1 MLSLGGSYR
10 NTAVMFGIE
19 KLEWCAYLAVK
30 EFYDM
35 FSCFDRILACDR
47 GMDRHLATAQSAL
60 YIRIMR

>member
-1 MLSLGGSYR
+1 
-10 NTAVMFGIE
+10 MFGIE
-19 KLEWCAYLAVK
+19 KLEWCAYLTVK

-47 GMDRHLATAQSAL
+47 GTDRHLATAQSAL